1 MLDINLIRENSNKV
15 KESIRRRGLNVDI
28 DHLLATDNK
37 RRELIKEVENLRAE
51 KNKISRQPACAGR
64 QTVDSRQLGRE
75 VKKKLNELEPQ
86 LKKIEQEQ
94 EDVLM
99 QVPNL
104 LHPETP
110 DGKDDTENVEIRA
123 FGGKPEF
130 DFEAKGHDELGK
142 NLDLID
148 VKKGAEVAGAGFY
161 YLKNEAVLLE
171 FALIQYGLTILQNA
185 GFVPVVTPEVVR
197 KKAAEGAGFIPRRE
211 EPDIYKIEN
220 EDLYLV
226 ATAEMPLT
234 AYHMNETLKKEELP
248 KSYVGFSSCFR
259 KEAGAYGKHKKGIF
273 RVHEFDKLEM
283 YKFALPEQSEHAFS
297 EMVALE
303 EKIYQGLKIPYRV
316 VNICTGDMS
325 APAYVKYDLEYW
337 SPAEKAYREIT
348 SCSNCTDF
356 QARRLNIKYRK
367 DDGSL
372 DFVHT
377 LNGTAIAIG
386 RTLIAILENYQQEDG
401 SVVVPEVLR
410 EYVGKEKIESK

>member
-1 MLDINLIRENSNKV
+1 MLDINLIRENPNQV
-15 KESIRRRGLNVDI
+15 KQSIRRRGLKVDI
-28 DHLLATDNK
+28 EHLLTIDNK
-37 RRELIKEVENLRAE
+37 RRELIQKIENLRAE
-51 KNKISRQPACAGR
+51 KNRINR
-64 QTVDSRQLGRE
+64 T
-75 VKKKLNELEPQ
+75 KKEEDKKRGKEIKQELKNIEPI
-86 LKKIEQEQ
+86 LKETQQAE
-94 EDVLM
+94 EDILM

-104 LHPETP
+104 LHRETP
-110 DGKDDTENVEIRA
+110 DGKDETENVELRA
-123 FGGKPEF
+123 FGGKPQYN
-130 DFEAKGHDELGK
+130 FEAKGHDELGK
-142 NLDLID
+142 SLDVID
-148 VKKGAEVAGAGFY
+148 IEKGAQVSGSGFY

-171 FALIQYGLTILQNA
+171 FALIQYGLRILQDA
-185 GFVPVVTPEVVR
+185 GFIPVVTPEVVR
-197 KKAAEGAGFIPRRE
+197 AKAAEGAGFIPRRE
-211 EPDIYKIEN
+211 EPDIYKIEG

-234 AYHMNETLKKEELP
+234 AYHMNEILEKEELP

-283 YKFALPEQSEHAFS
+283 YKFTLPEQSEGAFA

-303 EKIYQGLKIPYRV
+303 EKIYQGLRIPYRV

-337 SPAEKAYREIT
+337 SPVEKTYHEIT

-356 QARRLNIKYRK
+356 QARRLDIKYRK
-367 DDGSL
+367 DDGLL

-386 RTLIAILENYQQEDG
+386 RTLVAILENNQQEDG
-401 SVVVPEVLR
+401 SVIIPEVLQ
-410 EYVGKEKIESK
+410 EYVGKEKIERR

>member
-1 MLDINLIRENSNKV
+1 MLDINLIRENPDKV

-28 DHLLATDNK
+28 DHLLETDNK

-51 KNKISRQPACAGR
+51 KNKISKQ
-64 QTVDSRQLGRE
+64 QTADSRRLGRE
-75 VKKKLNELEPQ
+75 VKKKLNELEPL
-86 LKKIEQEQ
+86 LKKTEEER

-104 LHPETP
+104 LHPNVP

-123 FGGKPEF
+123 FGGKPEY
-130 DFEAKGHDELGK
+130 DFEPKGHDELGK

-148 VKKGAEVAGAGFY
+148 VEKGAEVAGTGFY
-161 YLKNEAVLLE
+161 YLKKEAVLLE
-171 FALIQYGLTILQNA
+171 FALIQYGLKILQDAN
-185 GFVPVVTPEVVR
+185 FVPVVTPEVVR
-197 KKAAEGAGFIPRRE
+197 KKAAEGAGFVPRRE
-211 EPDIYKIEN
+211 EPDIYKIES
-220 EDLYLV
+220 EDLYLI
-226 ATAEMPLT
+226 ATAEIPLT

-283 YKFALPEQSEHAFS
+283 YRFALPEQSEHAFA

-325 APAYVKYDLEYW
+325 APAYIKYDLEYW
-337 SPAEKAYREIT
+337 SPSEKAYHEIT

-356 QARRLNIKYRK
+356 QARRLNIRYRK

-386 RTLIAILENYQQEDG
+386 RTLIAILENNQKEDG
-401 SVVVPEVLR
+401 SVLVPEVLR
-410 EYVGKEKIESK
+410 EYVGKEKIEAK

>member
-1 MLDINLIRENSNKV
+1 MLDINFIRENPNKV

-28 DHLLATDNK
+28 DHLLETDNK
-37 RRELIKEVENLRAE
+37 RRELIEEVENLRAE
-51 KNKISRQPACAGR
+51 KNKIRKIQEG
-64 QTVDSRQLGRE
+64 QD
-75 VKKKLNELEPQ
+75 KKRGKEIKEELKNIEPL
-86 LKKIEQEQ
+86 LKRTEEEW
-94 EDVLM
+94 EDILM
-99 QVPNL
+99 QIPNL
-104 LHPETP
+104 LHSNTP

-130 DFEAKGHDELGK
+130 HFEPKGHDELGK
-142 NLDLID
+142 SLNLID
-148 VKKGAEVAGAGFY
+148 IKKGAEVSGAGFY

-171 FALIQYGLTILQNA
+171 FALIQYGLKILQSA

-197 KKAAEGAGFIPRRE
+197 EKAAEGAGFIPRRE

-234 AYHMNETLKKEELP
+234 AYHMEETLKEKELP

-259 KEAGAYGKHKKGIF
+259 KEAGAYGRYKKGIF
-273 RVHEFDKLEM
+273 RVHQFDKLEM
-283 YKFALPEQSEHAFS
+283 YKFTVPKQSEDTFY
-297 EMVALE
+297 EMVELE

-316 VNICTGDMS
+316 VNICSGDMS
-325 APAYVKYDLEYW
+325 APAYIKYDLEYW
-337 SPAEKAYREIT
+337 TPVDKAYREIT

-367 DDGSL
+367 KDGASE
-372 DFVHT
+372 FVHT
-377 LNGTAIAIG
+377 LNGTVIAIG
-386 RTLIAILENYQQEDG
+386 RTLVAILENYQQKDG

-410 EYVGKEKIESK
+410 EHVGKEKII

>member
-1 MLDINLIRENSNKV
+1 MLDINLIRENQNQV

-28 DHLLATDNK
+28 DHLLKIDNK
-37 RRELIKEVENLRAE
+37 RRELIKQVESLRAE
-51 KNKISRQPACAGR
+51 KNKISKQ
-64 QTVDSRQLGRE
+64 QTADSRQLGRE
-75 VKKKLNELEPQ
+75 VKKKLNELEPL
-86 LKKIEQEQ
+86 LKKTQEEW
-94 EDVLM
+94 EDILM

-104 LHPETP
+104 LHSDVP
-110 DGKDDTENVEIRA
+110 DGKDDTENVEVRS
-123 FGGKPEF
+123 FGGKPEY
-130 DFEAKGHDELGK
+130 DFEPKGHDELGK

-148 VKKGAEVAGAGFY
+148 VEKGAEVAGAGFY

-171 FALIQYGLTILQNA
+171 FALIQYGLKTLQNA
-185 GFVPVVTPEVVR
+185 GFAPVVTPEVVR
-197 KKAAEGAGFIPRRE
+197 GKAAEGAGFIPRRE
-211 EPDIYKIEN
+211 EPDIYKVEG

-234 AYHMNETLKKEELP
+234 AYHMNEILKKEELP

-283 YKFALPEQSEHAFS
+283 YKFTLPEQSENAFA
-297 EMVALE
+297 EMVGLE

-337 SPAEKAYREIT
+337 SPSEKVYHEIT

-356 QARRLNIKYRK
+356 QARRLNIRYGK
-367 DDGSL
+367 DDGSSE
-372 DFVHT
+372 FVHT

-386 RTLIAILENYQQEDG
+386 RTLIAILENYQQKDG
-401 SVVVPEVLR
+401 SVVIPEVLR
-410 EYVGKEKIESK
+410 EYVGKEKIGGR

>member
-1 MLDINLIRENSNKV
+1 MLDINLIRENPNQV
-15 KESIRRRGLNVDI
+15 KQSIRRRGLKVDI
-28 DHLLATDNK
+28 EHLLTIDNK
-37 RRELIKEVENLRAE
+37 RRELIQKIENLRAE
-51 KNKISRQPACAGR
+51 KNRISRTQKEE
-64 QTVDSRQLGRE
+64 D
-75 VKKKLNELEPQ
+75 KKRGKEIKQELKNIEPI
-86 LKKIEQEQ
+86 LKETQQAE
-94 EDVLM
+94 EDILM

-104 LHPETP
+104 LHRETP
-110 DGKDDTENVEIRA
+110 DGKDETENVELRA
-123 FGGKPEF
+123 FGGKPQYN
-130 DFEAKGHDELGK
+130 FEAKGHDELGK
-142 NLDLID
+142 SLDVID
-148 VKKGAEVAGAGFY
+148 IEKGAQVSGSGFY

-171 FALIQYGLTILQNA
+171 FALIQYGLRILQDA
-185 GFVPVVTPEVVR
+185 GFIPVVTPEVVR
-197 KKAAEGAGFIPRRE
+197 AKAAEGAGFIPRRE
-211 EPDIYKIEN
+211 EPDIYKIEG

-234 AYHMNETLKKEELP
+234 AYHMNEILEKEELP

-283 YKFALPEQSEHAFS
+283 YKFTLPEQSEGAFA

-303 EKIYQGLKIPYRV
+303 EKIYQGLRIPYRV

-337 SPAEKAYREIT
+337 SPVEKTYHEIT

-356 QARRLNIKYRK
+356 QARRLDIKYRK
-367 DDGSL
+367 DDGLL

-386 RTLIAILENYQQEDG
+386 RTLVAILENNQQEDG
-401 SVVVPEVLR
+401 SVIIPEVLQ
-410 EYVGKEKIESK
+410 EYVGKEKIERR